1 MESRLSLMSFLLDSA
16 YTTLR
21 QNAEHLGLDEALF
34 VPQCGYR
41 SVLGTL
47 KHAAAWSHVY
57 HSFAFDALPQKW
69 SQLDWPYGVR
79 DTVVKS
85 QTYVDDV
92 IAWMDAAHHKWQASL
107 QGVTE
112 EQLVELHALHWG
124 ESAPLFDIIT
134 RIAGHHLYHAGE
146 INQLRSIYKG
156 EAWEEGEEVEEN
168 NVPSAGHRVIP
179 PWRTRS

>member
-34 VPQCGYR
+34 VPRGGYR

-57 HSFAFDALPQKW
+57 HSFAFDTNPCKW
-69 SQLDWPYGVR
+69 SQLDWPHGAR

-85 QTYVDDV
+85 QAYVDDV
-92 IAWMDAAHHKWQASL
+92 IAWMDVAHQKWQASL
-107 QGVTE
+107 QGVAE
-112 EQLVELHALHWG
+112 GQLVELHSLHWG

-168 NVPSAGHRVIP
+168 NAPSAGHRVIP
-179 PWRTRS
+179 PWRTGS

>member
-34 VPQCGYR
+34 VPRGGYR

-57 HSFAFDALPQKW
+57 HSFAFDAHPRKW
-69 SQLDWPYGVR
+69 SQLDWPHGVR
-79 DTVVKS
+79 DGVVKS
-85 QTYVDDV
+85 QAYVDDV
-92 IAWMDAAHHKWQASL
+92 IAWMDAAHHNWQASL
-107 QGVTE
+107 RGVTE
-112 EQLVELHALHWG
+112 GQLAELHALHWG

-156 EAWEEGEEVEEN
+156 EAWEDGEEVEEN

-179 PWRTRS
+179 PWRVSS